1 MKLFKVMNIL
11 IAVVLL
17 SACKLEVSSVVEDDE
32 EREPVEYIFYKSE
45 MVESVFPSSDE
56 YDLTITGASNKLDIE
71 GNVRVLSI
79 TNDDNQL
86 DMLDADFVDV
96 MSLSASGTIIN
107 AVEIHVK
114 EIKIAGD
121 GNVITV
127 ADCGSL
133 LLAGQD
139 NQVISMAEGSCDQ
152 VGLLN

>member
-1 MKLFKVMNIL
+1 
-11 IAVVLL
+11 
-17 SACKLEVSSVVEDDE
+17 
-32 EREPVEYIFYKSE
+32 
-45 MVESVFPSSDE
+45 
-56 YDLTITGASNKLDIE
+56 
-71 GNVRVLSI
+71 
-79 TNDDNQL
+79 
-86 DMLDADFVDV
+86 MLDADFVDE

-152 VGLLN
+152 VGVLN